1 MDAVFGAED
10 VDELTYALGLLVH
23 LHASMMLLPTD
34 ADHYAPDFFRAV
46 QDTGARS
53 VPRSSRKRRPTV
65 RRPLPDG
72 SYFTAVLPRRHRA
85 TGDGYGRRPRGQRG
99 L

>member
-1 MDAVFGAED
+1 
-10 VDELTYALGLLVH
+10 
-23 LHASMMLLPTD
+23 MMLLPTD